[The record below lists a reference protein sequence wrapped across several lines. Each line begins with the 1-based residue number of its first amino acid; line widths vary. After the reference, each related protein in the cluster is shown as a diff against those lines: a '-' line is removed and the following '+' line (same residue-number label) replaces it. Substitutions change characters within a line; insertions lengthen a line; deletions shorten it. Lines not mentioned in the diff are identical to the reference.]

1 MNSNVVKVTQT
12 DEETLLD
19 IIKTCV
25 EIYDIGIDDIR
36 EARFVYPFDDNKRR
50 GFIAYTWKS
59 IIIIPEIRFQYIEG
73 TSVKMSNSK
82 FLRVIE
88 NDIADAKIQAENIL
102 ESCGMT
108 PIQILKFLK

>member
-1 MNSNVVKVTQT
+1 MNSNVVKMIPT

-19 IIKTCV
+19 IIESCV
-25 EIYDIGIDDIR
+25 KLYDIGIDDIR

-82 FLRVIE
+82 FLRVVE
-88 NDIADAKIQAENIL
+88 NDIADAKVQAETIL
-102 ESCGMT
+102 ESYGMT
-108 PIQILKFLK
+108 PKQILKFLK

>member
-1 MNSNVVKVTQT
+1 MNSNVVNMIPS

-25 EIYDIGIDDIR
+25 ELYGIGIDDIR
-36 EARFVYPFDDNKRR
+36 EARFVYPYESRQRR
-50 GFIAYTWKS
+50 GFVAYTWKS

-73 TSVKMSNSK
+73 TSLKISNSK
-82 FLRVIE
+82 FLRVVE
-88 NDIADAKIQAENIL
+88 NDIANAKLQAENLL

-108 PIQILKFLK
+108 PKQILKFLK

>member
-1 MNSNVVKVTQT
+1 MNSNVVNIIPS

-19 IIKTCV
+19 IIKACV
-25 EIYDIGIDDIR
+25 KLYDIGIDDIR

-59 IIIIPEIRFQYIEG
+59 IIVIPEIRFQYIEG

-82 FLRVIE
+82 FLRVVE
-88 NDIADAKIQAENIL
+88 NDIADAKVQAETIL
-102 ESCGMT
+102 ESYGMT
-108 PIQILKFLK
+108 PKQILKFLK

>member
-1 MNSNVVKVTQT
+1 MNSNVVKAMPS

-25 EIYDIGIDDIR
+25 EIYDIGSDDIR
-36 EARFVYPFDDNKRR
+36 EARFVYPYNDRSRR

-73 TSVKMSNSK
+73 TSLKISNSK
-82 FLRVIE
+82 FLRVVE
-88 NDIADAKIQAENIL
+88 NNIADAKLQAENLL

-108 PIQILKFLK
+108 PKQILKFLK

>member
-1 MNSNVVKVTQT
+1 MNSTVVKAMPS

-25 EIYDIGIDDIR
+25 EIYDIGSDDIR
-36 EARFVYPFDDNKRR
+36 EARFVYPYSDRSRR

-73 TSVKMSNSK
+73 TSLKISNNK
-82 FLRVIE
+82 FLRVVE
-88 NDIADAKIQAENIL
+88 NNIADAKLQAENLL
-102 ESCGMT
+102 ESCGMN
-108 PIQILKFLK
+108 PKQILKFLK